1 MEGVERG
8 LDLVRYLSLD
18 MTYRLMIR
26 NEYNYIFLLQLSS
39 PPFGG

>member
-18 MTYRLMIR
+18 MTYRLRIR
-26 NEYNYIFLLQLSS
+26 SEYNYIF
-39 PPFGG
+39 